1 MSEPTYTWVDTPE
14 ALARLV
20 ERLADVDEVALD
32 TEFVFERTYWPRPG
46 VVQLAADGEIAL
58 VDAVGLDLVSLAE
71 VVGSST
77 VRKLIHAG
85 SGDAVVLERT
95 TGVRPAGVFDT
106 QIAAAFAG
114 LGAGISYEALVRTLL
129 GVSLGKHHTRTD
141 WTRRPLSTEQLHY
154 AAEDVLHLGT
164 VAAELRARLV
174 ALGRLAWAEEDS
186 VASMAVDPGADDPRA
201 SLDANPGR
209 GALAARG
216 AGARAGA
223 GRVARPRGA
232 RARPAQDL
240 PAARRVAARARVAA
254 GPRSRGA
261 RRGAWLRGAPP
272 RPVRAGGGRRARAGG
287 GGAGRGRRRGRRGR
301 RRARSIAPSRAR
313 WRRSPPSSRCRPS
326 SCCRGG
332 AAPGSSPA
340 SQRANRRRAGSSDG
354 GATCWG
360 RRSTA
365 RSAADRARTG
375 CRARGSGVSPPI
387 GYGYRKSPIFLLDLS
402 PSRRHLA
409 PREPDRISVRARNP
423 NEEPDP

>member
-186 VASMAVDPGADDPRA
+186 VASMAVDPGADDPEQAWTRIRGAERLPPVVRA
-201 SLDANPGR
+201 RAQ
-209 GALAARG
+209 ALAAWRDREARG
-216 AGARAGA
+216 R
-223 GRVARPRGA
+223 
-232 RARPAQDL
+232 DL
-240 PAARRVAARARVAA
+240 PKTFLLRDESLLELAWRPVLDPEALGAVRGFEARRHGPFAPAVVAVLERVAAAPAADGDEVRPRAPSGSLDRAVAGAVEKVAA
-254 GPRSRGA
+254 ELA
-261 RRGAWLRGAPP
+261 LPP
-272 RPVRAGGGRRARAGG
+272 ELLLS
-287 GGAGRGRRRGRRGR
+287 RRGRTRLLTGL
-301 RRARSIAPSRAR
+301 
-313 WRRSPPSSRCRPS
+313 
-326 SCCRGG
+326 
-332 AAPGSSPA
+332 AAGESPA
-340 SQRANRRRAGSSDG
+340 SRLVGWRRDLLGPAI
-354 GATCWG
+354 
-360 RRSTA
+360 
-365 RSAADRARTG
+365 DRALG
-375 CRARGSGVSPPI
+375 G
-387 GYGYRKSPIFLLDLS
+387 
-402 PSRRHLA
+402 
-409 PREPDRISVRARNP
+409 
-423 NEEPDP
+423 

>member
-14 ALARLV
+14 ELARLV

-58 VDAVGLDLVSLAE
+58 VDAVGLDLVSLAG

-186 VASMAVDPGADDPRA
+186 VASMAVEPGADDPEQAWTRIRGAERLPPVVRA
-201 SLDANPGR
+201 RAQ
-209 GALAARG
+209 ALAAWRDREARG
-216 AGARAGA
+216 RDLPKTFLLRDESLLELAWRPVLDPEALGAVRGFEARRHGPFAPAVVAVLELVAAAPAADGDEVRPRAPSGSLDRAVAGA
-223 GRVARPRGA
+223 VEK
-232 RARPAQDL
+232 
-240 PAARRVAARARVAA
+240 VAAELA
-254 GPRSRGA
+254 
-261 RRGAWLRGAPP
+261 LPP
-272 RPVRAGGGRRARAGG
+272 ELLLS
-287 GGAGRGRRRGRRGR
+287 RRGRTRLLTGL
-301 RRARSIAPSRAR
+301 
-313 WRRSPPSSRCRPS
+313 
-326 SCCRGG
+326 
-332 AAPGSSPA
+332 AAGESPA
-340 SQRANRRRAGSSDG
+340 SRLVGWRRD
-354 GATCWG
+354 
-360 RRSTA
+360 
-365 RSAADRARTG
+365 
-375 CRARGSGVSPPI
+375 
-387 GYGYRKSPIFLLDLS
+387 LL
-402 PSRRHLA
+402 
-409 PREPDRISVRARNP
+409 
-423 NEEPDP
+423 